1 MRNLLTMRAVLFSI
15 IAGVLWCNAC
25 IAQDLERELSNLF
38 FQLPVSSSVQEL
50 SSAMS
55 RKDYLT
61 IVPVK
66 TENTITS
73 YQVIKSAT
81 FNKHPTIADLGFRNE
96 IVLTEAN
103 VESKKVKELSII
115 FNYRAEDKS
124 VYEEH
129 CKKLNK
135 KMRSYFKRSEKKKNA
150 YSFANESV
158 NMLFRNKSD
167 SLPTL
172 KIISKQTFIEINN
185 PKQAVYSIIV
195 TYQQIIE

>member
-1 MRNLLTMRAVLFSI
+1 MRAVLFSI

-55 RKDYLT
+55 EKDYLT

-66 TENTITS
+66 TENTTTS
-73 YQVIKSAT
+73 YQVIKSAV
-81 FNKHPTIADLGFRNE
+81 FNKHPTIADLGYRNE
-96 IVLTEAN
+96 IILAEAN
-103 VESKKVKELSII
+103 VESKKIKELSII
-115 FNYRAEDKS
+115 FNYRAEEKS
-124 VYEEH
+124 IYEEQ

-135 KMRSYFKRSEKKKNA
+135 RMRSYFKRSEKKKNA

-172 KIISKQTFIEINN
+172 KIISRQTFIEINN